1 MKLLPKEKKKTKK
14 NRHIYTNQS
23 VSQQL
28 LTISSVY
35 TAPRANIEGLAKSFP
50 FVFLQVLIYFQQVPF

>member
-1 MKLLPKEKKKTKK
+1 MKLLPKEKKKNKK
-14 NRHIYTNQS
+14 KQTYTNQS

>member
-1 MKLLPKEKKKTKK
+1 MKLLPKDKKKNKK
-14 NRHIYTNQS
+14 KQTYTNQS